1 MLQSLQYPLSRYNF
15 LGGIGDDWVQCWS
28 FAQSA
33 NGPRHK
39 RERGELACHKA
50 IPSISSGLSW
60 RRPQSST
67 LCWRSCKLATSK
79 ATGCGI
85 CFPQLRGL
93 GHSPTAEFYGLA
105 SLDEATAYLNHP
117 LLGMRLKLC
126 TGTVL
131 HVKAPSLQ
139 AIFGS
144 PDDMKFK
151 SCMTLF
157 SIAVGNSENIF
168 SQNLHRWCDGGL
180 DERTLELISS

>member
-1 MLQSLQYPLSRYNF
+1 MSQGDSFDIQRFILAQAPIFDTVLEELQAGYK
-15 LGGIGDDWVQCWS
+15 
-28 FAQSA
+28 QS
-33 NGPRHK
+33 HWMWY
-39 RERGELACHKA
+39 L
-50 IPSISSGLSW
+50 
-60 RRPQSST
+60 
-67 LCWRSCKLATSK
+67 
-79 ATGCGI
+79 
-85 CFPQLRGL
+85 FPQLRGL